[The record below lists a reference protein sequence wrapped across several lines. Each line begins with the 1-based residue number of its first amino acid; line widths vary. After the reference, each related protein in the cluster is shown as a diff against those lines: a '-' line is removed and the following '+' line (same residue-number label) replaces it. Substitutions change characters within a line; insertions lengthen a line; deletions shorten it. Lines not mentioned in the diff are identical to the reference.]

1 MNKIF
6 FLALIMIMSS
16 CGDENSTTKE
26 IEKQVIL
33 ASQDS
38 TGFII
43 SFYHMDSIHSNFEY
57 YIKVK
62 TEMEEKEKYYNN
74 SVEAKRSKLQ
84 NFLSKKEKE
93 IAAQLL
99 SENEIVQ
106 VQNKLQQMN
115 EELMQFEQS
124 EGIKLQQ
131 EIILANQEVSKKIE
145 AFGKLFSEQNNIDVL
160 LAFLSGQQINYINP
174 SMDVSAAFV
183 DFLNDEQKKLE
194 NDL

>member
-1 MNKIF
+1 MTIDLEF
-6 FLALIMIMSS
+6 
-16 CGDENSTTKE
+16 
-26 IEKQVIL
+26 
-33 ASQDS
+33 
-38 TGFII
+38 
-43 SFYHMDSIHSNFEY
+43 
-57 YIKVK
+57 
-62 TEMEEKEKYYNN
+62 
-74 SVEAKRSKLQ
+74 
-84 NFLSKKEKE
+84 
-93 IAAQLL
+93 L

-115 EELMQFEQS
+115 QELMQFEQS

-131 EIILANQEVSKKIE
+131 EILLANQEVSKKIE